1 MNPGK
6 IAVFLAQIR
15 LFRNLDEKE
24 LITVARRFEEVSLQ
38 SGEILFREG
47 TPGGDFY
54 IITSGEIYL
63 ARGSGDQE
71 VEVGLL
77 KTHDYF
83 GEESYLRKK
92 GHSATASANK
102 ETKLLVMK
110 ADAFGQF
117 LREYPDIKEELEIL
131 ATSYEI
137 GRSKNFDWL
146 GEDEIIHMITKK
158 HYYVLLGSIAPL
170 IPFIVLGLILISRGF
185 TVADD
190 LRGLLIAFF
199 GIMFAVPLTLL
210 ALWRW
215 LDWTNDYYILT
226 DERVVWIE
234 RIVLLYSSRN
244 VVPLDAVLSVNVNTR
259 FWQRFWKSGDVV
271 VNTFTGRM
279 VMQNVALPEQFA
291 AMIKDYW
298 HRLQERASEE
308 EYHTR
313 VQVIRET
320 FDLETQ
326 AEELPIEEFYDESQR
341 GYQKDE
347 PNLFQQMMN
356 FIKTR
361 YEDKGTVTYR
371 KHWFL
376 LLAHSWKS
384 IFFLTATTIV
394 LLIFFFRPI
403 NFGAEITVL
412 ISLANVVA
420 TGFFLYNLLD
430 WANDIYRVTD
440 RSIMDIDRKPLGQ
453 DISRSAPLEQ
463 ILSTGVEQNFWQR
476 FLNYGNVIIRVGE
489 AEFTFD
495 GVVNPSMVQQEIFH
509 RLSARKMQ
517 IEALEAGKERDRMV
531 EWLRIY
537 HEQVDKGRSAD
548 HEPDFY

>member
-1 MNPGK
+1 
-6 IAVFLAQIR
+6 
-15 LFRNLDEKE
+15 
-24 LITVARRFEEVSLQ
+24 
-38 SGEILFREG
+38 
-47 TPGGDFY
+47 
-54 IITSGEIYL
+54 
-63 ARGSGDQE
+63 
-71 VEVGLL
+71 
-77 KTHDYF
+77 
-83 GEESYLRKK
+83 
-92 GHSATASANK
+92 
-102 ETKLLVMK
+102 
-110 ADAFGQF
+110 
-117 LREYPDIKEELEIL
+117 
-131 ATSYEI
+131 
-137 GRSKNFDWL
+137 
-146 GEDEIIHMITKK
+146 
-158 HYYVLLGSIAPL
+158 
-170 IPFIVLGLILISRGF
+170 
-185 TVADD
+185 
-190 LRGLLIAFF
+190 
-199 GIMFAVPLTLL
+199 
-210 ALWRW
+210 
-215 LDWTNDYYILT
+215 
-226 DERVVWIE
+226 
-234 RIVLLYSSRN
+234 
-244 VVPLDAVLSVNVNTR
+244 
-259 FWQRFWKSGDVV
+259 
-271 VNTFTGRM
+271 
-279 VMQNVALPEQFA
+279 
-291 AMIKDYW
+291 
-298 HRLQERASEE
+298 
-308 EYHTR
+308 
-313 VQVIRET
+313 
-320 FDLETQ
+320 
-326 AEELPIEEFYDESQR
+326 
-341 GYQKDE
+341 
-347 PNLFQQMMN
+347 MMN